1 MKKIILAIFISVFI
15 MAALIWIYVYM
26 PRETVKIFIPE
37 GSNAI
42 EISKILKR
50 NNIIIS
56 SFYFKALVKL
66 TKTDKKINPGE
77 YVFMKYTPHEIVL
90 YKMINQKYLNS
101 IKVSIPEG
109 WRAEQIAERLYK
121 NGVIR
126 SEKKF
131 MEIVKK
137 ESLEGYLFPS
147 TYYFNKNMSEEEVIK
162 VFKDTFDKNI
172 RPLFSVYKIPDW
184 LDEYKV
190 MIIASIV
197 EREAVFDEE
206 RGLIAAVYLNRL
218 KKKMPLEADPTVQ
231 YALGYWKKGLTYKDL
246 EIPSPYNTYYVGG
259 LPPTP
264 ICSPGKKSVEAVLNP
279 AQIDAIYFVADNT
292 GKHVFN
298 VKYEEHV
305 KAKEKAKR
313 ERMGR

>member
-298 VKYEEHV
+298 VKYEEHL

>member
-298 VKYEEHV
+298 VKYDEHV